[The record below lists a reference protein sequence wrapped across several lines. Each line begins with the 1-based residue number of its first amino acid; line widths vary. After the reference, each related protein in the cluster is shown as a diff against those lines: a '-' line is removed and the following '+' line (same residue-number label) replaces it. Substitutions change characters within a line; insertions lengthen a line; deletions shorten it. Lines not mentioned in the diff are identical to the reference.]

1 MAKRGGGAPAPLVS
15 RSEGG
20 LSARPS
26 RAKLGNHTPDDS
38 MMTGRSALRRSSRVG
53 GEGGG
58 GEGGKGMASSSGSY
72 GGGEGAAGGTSTGA
86 TANDGDPSKN
96 NDGDVIFA
104 AEKSCFVL
112 SATTTT
118 TTTSLIATTIV
129 ASETPKTSKEGTTK
143 DSSLPVTPVLGSSPA
158 PVLRERSQ
166 RRKAVE
172 ARMAEKAARENEAA
186 DASASPRLRNVQEII
201 KESPSSAVRPRR
213 SRKRPVP
220 PGESESSG
228 RKSKLKESADGSPGV
243 DKSPGVSTSTGAKD
257 EGRVLESGKRPRK
270 SNAEKVEKTEKTL
283 AEKDTKVSADVKGCK
298 DDKQDVSEKI
308 KKGSTKEI
316 KEPYVEKAPG
326 ADIHEEVLEKDKK
339 SLKVLTDDEKG
350 KGKVAN
356 GEQESE
362 EEEEEGEDEDE
373 EEEEE
378 EEEEEDIKKLGKDY
392 FEVESIKKKRVRK
405 GKVEMLIKWKG
416 WSEKANT
423 WEPYENVAMCTD
435 ILEEFEKN
443 QRSRRGKRKFGTYL
457 LHQKK
462 KKRGTTGD
470 GDSINVSTGETGEG
484 VANSK
489 PSATETGDQV
499 ANSKP
504 SQANQESQSELK
516 VENAVEP
523 KMEVAPE
530 APAKKISPKV
540 SARRKA
546 AEMKSTALAA
556 LRSPIS
562 DINGETATSN
572 PSSKTG
578 TISVTAALS
587 TFTPVQEE
595 AIRGGPLIVES
606 SQSKGVAD
614 LGRPG
619 SGPETVNADV
629 STSIPEIRVESY
641 NNSIRQGD
649 ALSLLMPSSKT
660 TGSSVHEGA
669 PSNAL
674 ALEAAEE
681 MRDSSNQRLEA
692 AVDTSSQRDIFYDA
706 SDRADD
712 KDGATGSV
720 GSLLVGTDT
729 ALEAAA
735 FHRDVSMT
743 DIGDMS
749 GAAQVPANLMAV
761 GSEELEEVVGPKI
774 ANDVDGS
781 LGKAAGKRAFGS
793 EPAILP
799 SNNKADG
806 GGGSDEHGK
815 QGANDRCTGAKKRKS
830 GVVKRVR
837 QTMELDDNKENA
849 VGDKQLAPVEEGAL
863 VEQEIPNAT
872 SLGGNESQGQSQ
884 DKPGC
889 RCMSPDSE
897 GGERPSSSSP
907 GVWNVNR
914 LQSNTPYITHINK
927 AISYS
932 NSTTDG
938 RQNVLVLFKASRS
951 DGIEVVVDNKFM
963 RDSYP
968 LLLIDFYEQHLRYS
982 TTQ

>member
-1 MAKRGGGAPAPLVS
+1 MAKRGGGAPASLVS

-26 RAKLGNHTPDDS
+26 RGKLGNHTPDDS
-38 MMTGRSALRRSSRVG
+38 TMTGRSALRRSSRVG

-86 TANDGDPSKN
+86 TAIDGDPSKN
-96 NDGDVIFA
+96 NDGDANLA
-104 AEKSCFVL
+104 AEKSGFVL
-112 SATTTT
+112 SSTTTT
-118 TTTSLIATTIV
+118 TLTTSLIAMTIV
-129 ASETPKTSKEGTTK
+129 ASTTPKISKEGTTK

-172 ARMAEKAARENEAA
+172 ARMAEKAAKENEAA

-228 RKSKLKESADGSPGV
+228 RKSKLKESADGSPGM

-257 EGRVLESGKRPRK
+257 EGIVLESGKRPRK
-270 SNAEKVEKTEKTL
+270 SNAEKVEKAEKPL
-283 AEKDTKVSADVKGCK
+283 AEKDTKVSVDVKGSK

-308 KKGSTKEI
+308 KKGSTKDS
-316 KEPYVEKAPG
+316 KEPSVEKAPG
-326 ADIHEEVLEKDKK
+326 ADIQEEVLEKDKK
-339 SLKVLTDDEKG
+339 SLKAFTDDEKG

-362 EEEEEGEDEDE
+362 EEEEEGEDE

-462 KKRGTTGD
+462 KKRGTAGD
-470 GDSINVSTGETGEG
+470 GDSMNVSTGETGEG
-484 VANSK
+484 VANSR

-523 KMEVAPE
+523 KMETTPE

-562 DINGETATSN
+562 DINGETATSS
-572 PSSKTG
+572 PSSKTV
-578 TISVTAALS
+578 TTAVTAA
-587 TFTPVQEE
+587 PVEEE
-595 AIRGGPLIVES
+595 AILGGPLIVES
-606 SQSKGVAD
+606 SQSKGVSV

-619 SGPETVNADV
+619 SGLETANADV
-629 STSIPEIRVESY
+629 STSIPEVRVESF
-641 NNSIRQGD
+641 NNSTRQD
-649 ALSLLMPSSKT
+649 ALSLSMPSLKT
-660 TGSSVHEGA
+660 TANSVHEGA
-669 PSNAL
+669 PSL
-674 ALEAAEE
+674 PLEAVEE
-681 MRDSSNQRLEA
+681 MRDSSSQRLES

-706 SDRADD
+706 SDRAVD
-712 KDGATGSV
+712 KDGTTGTV
-720 GSLLVGTDT
+720 GSLLVGTDK
-729 ALEAAA
+729 ALETAV
-735 FHRDVSMT
+735 FNGDVSMT

-749 GAAQVPANLMAV
+749 GAAQVPANLTDI
-761 GSEELEEVVGPKI
+761 GSEEMEEVVGPKT

-781 LGKAAGKRAFGS
+781 LGKAAGKRAFGT
-793 EPAILP
+793 EPAIP
-799 SNNKADG
+799 VSSNKADG
-806 GGGSDEHGK
+806 GGASDEHGK

-837 QTMELDDNKENA
+837 QTMDLNDNKENA
-849 VGDKQLAPVEEGAL
+849 MGDKQLAPVEEGAL
-863 VEQEIPNAT
+863 IEQEIPNAT